1 MKRLHLIVC
10 ALFLLNV
17 TFALQVC
24 MAGERLLPVPAKP
37 AEVKGTYTLILYGCR
52 YPSDMENMAIL
63 VDEKSPYPLEVYA
76 MESLYKVKKN
86 VPASQAL
93 KEANTFLNCSMHTV
107 WQTVLRRI
115 PDDTGKKTIGYELK
129 PLFRPWESK
138 VSEVLLSSY
147 SLKNGKITTYITLDP
162 SVKKDDGL
170 RNMRKGPG
178 YR

>member
-1 MKRLHLIVC
+1 MKRLYLIVVV
-10 ALFLLNV
+10 LLLLSA
-17 TFALQVC
+17 TLALQGC
-24 MAGERLLPVPAKP
+24 MAGERLLPVPADP

-93 KEANTFLNCSMHTV
+93 SEANAFLNCSMHTV

-115 PDDTGKKTIGYELK
+115 PDDTGKTIGYELK

-138 VSEVLLSSY
+138 IPEVLLSSY
-147 SLKNGKITTYITLDP
+147 SLKDGKVTTFITLDP
-162 SVKKDDGL
+162 SVKKDDEF
-170 RNMRKGPG
+170 RDRRKRPG
-178 YR
+178 NI